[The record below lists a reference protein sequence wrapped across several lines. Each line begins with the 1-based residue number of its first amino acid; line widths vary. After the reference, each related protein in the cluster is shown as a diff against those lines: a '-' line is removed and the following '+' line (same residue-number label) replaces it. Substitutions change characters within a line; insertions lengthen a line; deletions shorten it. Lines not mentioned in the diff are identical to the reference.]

1 MATGWATID
10 GQKYWFRPSGNMATG
25 FADVDD
31 AYKRYF
37 DEEGHMVTGWQQI
50 NGNTYFF
57 RASGAMQ
64 TGTATIDGKMYEFTA
79 VGTLKG

>member
-1 MATGWATID
+1 
-10 GQKYWFRPSGNMATG
+10 
-25 FADVDD
+25 
-31 AYKRYF
+31 
-37 DEEGHMVTGWQQI
+37 MVTGWQQI